1 MTLCGWFKSDEQ
13 FITAAEKCCTS
24 WIGNMETAEATS
36 LGIKH
41 NWIHIILDLWVQ
53 SQWTRI
59 ALLNGKVSFE
69 SRISIFKNKQF
80 SMRWLTTVVGK
91 KKEKKSNTRTFLRK
105 ISHQFHYSHAADI
118 FANLYIYTNIM
129 FIYTFFFLHLDGL
142 LQLQMVKL
150 QQKGGETDRDTQTHK
165 HAPDKHTHILYRQL
179 DKTDLLEFF
188 LRLSRQ
194 TYEKGPVMLF
204 TMSVKF
210 QLKIQMSFTTLIF
223 NILGSKNHFCVPLNA
238 NELLFPFKK
247 RMCKN
252 E

>member
-142 LQLQMVKL
+142 LQLQTVKL

-165 HAPDKHTHILYRQL
+165 HAHA
-179 DKTDLLEFF
+179 
-188 LRLSRQ
+188 Q
-194 TYEKGPVMLF
+194 TYTHFVQTTWQNRPARIFSPTLSTNVWKGSCYAFYNVCEVSAQN
-204 TMSVKF
+204 TDVIHYIDF
-210 QLKIQMSFTTLIF
+210 QHPWKQKTFL
-223 NILGSKNHFCVPLNA
+223 C
-238 NELLFPFKK
+238 PFK
-247 RMCKN
+247 CKWVVASL
-252 E
+252 